1 VAPLSRSQQD
11 LEKVARLAVDAAV
24 AAGADDADA
33 WVEQSVSLN
42 LRAYEGSVENMTEA
56 TSRGVGVR
64 AFVKGRS
71 GYAYGSDLSEGALAA
86 LASEATEAAAVTE
99 ADEHSGLPDS
109 FGSAD
114 LPPLVSPEFQNWG
127 TDRKVELALAV
138 ERAARSRDPLV
149 SNVEDTVYA
158 DTTSLVALANSKD
171 FAGGYEQTFCYAY
184 VYAFAGEGADLMT
197 GLAVGTGR
205 GPEALDPEAIGSE
218 AADRAVALHGAR
230 QPKSRQCPVVLDPYV
245 AASFASIIGDTLSA
259 RAVQRGRSLFA
270 GKEGEEVADPRVRL
284 TDDGLDP
291 GGLATAPFDG
301 EGVPQ
306 QQTLLIDGGRL
317 ESFLYDGYTARVA
330 GRQSTGNGTRGSYRS
345 QPSVGT
351 TNLVLDEGD
360 ASTDELIKSAGD
372 GFYVMD
378 VTGLHS
384 GVNPASGTFS
394 VGASGR
400 LIEGGELG
408 APAREVT
415 IASDLVSMLKAV
427 RAVGSESRWLPFG
440 GSVKTPP
447 ILIETMTVGGA

>member
-1 VAPLSRSQQD
+1 ML
-11 LEKVARLAVDAAV
+11 
-24 AAGADDADA
+24 
-33 WVEQSVSLN
+33 
-42 LRAYEGSVENMTEA
+42 
-56 TSRGVGVR
+56 
-64 AFVKGRS
+64 
-71 GYAYGSDLSEGALAA
+71 
-86 LASEATEAAAVTE
+86 
-99 ADEHSGLPDS
+99 
-109 FGSAD
+109 
-114 LPPLVSPEFQNWG
+114 SPEFQSWS
-127 TDRKVELALAV
+127 TESKIEIALAV
-138 ERAARSRDPLV
+138 ERAARARDPLI

-158 DTTSLVALANSKD
+158 DTTSRVALANSNG

-205 GPEALDPEAIGSE
+205 GPEALDPEAIGNE

-230 QPKSRQCPVVLDPYV
+230 QPKSRRCPVVLDPYV
-245 AASFASIIGDTLSA
+245 AASFASIIGGTLSA

-270 GKEGEEVADPRVRL
+270 GKEGEQVADPQVRL
-284 TDDGLDP
+284 TDDGLEPD
-291 GGLATAPFDG
+291 GLATAPFDG

-306 QQTLLIDGGRL
+306 ERTVLIDAGRL
-317 ESFLYDGYTARVA
+317 ESFLYDRYTAHVA
-330 GRQSTGNGTRGSYRS
+330 GGRSTGNGTRGSYRS
-345 QPSVGT
+345 LPSVGT
-351 TNLVLDEGD
+351 TNLVLAEGK
-360 ASTDELIKSAGD
+360 ATTGELIKEAGD

-400 LIEGGELG
+400 LISNGELG

-447 ILIETMTVGGA
+447 ILIGDMTVGGA